1 MSYEDDSG
9 GLFAGIFCIIAVM
22 FVFLVLI
29 IPTPKERE
37 AKAKSKV
44 VDTVRV
50 VDTVV
55 VKSPAVK
62 VDSTPTDTSKFTGLP
77 SNADLIF
84 YTIPTDKLL
93 EYAELSTVSE
103 RDSSTSY
110 SNINNQKRWGWLRK
124 LFNRSFEPYTQDGI
138 TYVWCIHE
146 FNSNTIVVYNGYWFE
161 IDEKKLLSEYLKYR
175 DNQ

>member
-1 MSYEDDSG
+1 MSYEDDG
-9 GLFAGIFCIIAVM
+9 AGLFVGIFIIVVFM
-22 FVFLVLI
+22 FVFLALV

-37 AKAKSKV
+37 EAKAKL

-62 VDSTPTDTSKFTGLP
+62 VDSTPTDTSKFIGLP

-93 EYAELSTVSE
+93 EYAVFSTADTIGSGG
-103 RDSSTSY
+103 Y
-110 SNINNQKRWGWLRK
+110 SDINRQKKWNWLRK
-124 LFNRSFEPYTQDGI
+124 LFNRSFEPYIQDGI
-138 TYVWCIHE
+138 TYVWCVQE
-146 FNSNTIVVYNGYWFE
+146 FNSNTITVYNGYWFE
-161 IDEKKLLSEYLKYR
+161 MDEKKLLSEYLKYR

>member
-1 MSYEDDSG
+1 MSYEDDG
-9 GLFAGIFCIIAVM
+9 TGLFVGIFIIIVFM
-22 FVFLVLI
+22 FVFFTLV

-37 AKAKSKV
+37 EAKAKL

-110 SNINNQKRWGWLRK
+110 SNINNQKRWNWLRK

-138 TYVWCIHE
+138 TYVWCIRE
-146 FNSNTIVVYNGYWFE
+146 FNSNTITVYNGYWFE
-161 IDEKKLLSEYLKYR
+161 MDEKKLLSEYLKYR